1 MTLLGKSLTV
11 SHRQLNI
18 CKAFILRPCFV
29 KNVLLELL
37 IINAG
42 FTYDKAVFKGFK

>member
-1 MTLLGKSLTV
+1 MTLLGKSLTA

-18 CKAFILRPCFV
+18 CKAYSDLVFV
-29 KNVLLELL
+29 KSVLLELL

-42 FTYDKAVFKGFK
+42 FTYDKAVFKVFK